1 MFSEVCLPFILVSWF
16 CMVLTTMSYF
26 RCINLTGI
34 QMQVTFDFDIK
45 SSNKFWFYFPTLL
58 ANGLCWKKCISLYQI
73 NRDFLSS
80 EIWEGFV
87 NLKEPGTANYLFPWD
102 SYFRQDVKVN
112 PLWNFFPLT
121 FLNSIQRLKR
131 SSVIHFV
138 WVVEEENF

>member
-16 CMVLTTMSYF
+16 CMVLTTMSSF

-45 SSNKFWFYFPTLL
+45 SSNKFLFYFPTLL
-58 ANGLCWKKCISLYQI
+58 ANGLCWKKCIILYQI

-80 EIWEGFV
+80 EIWEGLWIWKSQELPIIYF
-87 NLKEPGTANYLFPWD
+87 PGTPTSDKMWRLIHYET
-102 SYFRQDVKVN
+102 
-112 PLWNFFPLT
+112 FFPLT

-138 WVVEEENF
+138 WVVEEKNF